1 MNVSLEVTPLSSPST
16 LAEDD
21 DLQTADELFGLVYQQ
36 LHRLAHRARAG
47 WAGDATLGTTVLVH
61 EAYLK
66 LARDRDR
73 PWVRAHFLA
82 VAAHAMRQVLINY
95 AERKRADKRDG
106 ALRRTTLDGLAQE
119 PDAIDELIA
128 MERALR
134 ELERSNPRLGQVV
147 ECRFFGGLS
156 IEETAQ
162 ATATSPATVKRDWC
176 LAQALLRRE
185 LSDVRGEIPEPG

>member
-1 MNVSLEVTPLSSPST
+1 MNVSLEATSLPSFSAPT
-16 LAEDD
+16 EDED
-21 DLQTADELFGLVYQQ
+21 PQTADELFGQAYRQ

-73 PWVRAHFLA
+73 PWDRAHFLA

-95 AERKRADKRDG
+95 AERKRAGKRDG
-106 ALRRTTLDGLAQE
+106 ALRRTTLDGLAQDT
-119 PDAIDELIA
+119 DAIDELVA

-134 ELERSNPRLGQVV
+134 ELERNNPRLGKVV
-147 ECRFFGGLS
+147 ECRFFGGFGV
-156 IEETAQ
+156 EETAEV
-162 ATATSPATVKRDWC
+162 TGTSPATVKRDWC
-176 LAQALLRRE
+176 LAQAFLRRE
-185 LSDVRGEIPEPG
+185 LADIGDGL